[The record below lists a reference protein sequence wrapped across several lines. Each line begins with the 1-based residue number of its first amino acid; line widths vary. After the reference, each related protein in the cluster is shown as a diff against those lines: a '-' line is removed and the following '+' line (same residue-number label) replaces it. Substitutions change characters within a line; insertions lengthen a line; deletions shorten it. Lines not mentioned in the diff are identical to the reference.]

1 MKKVLF
7 ATSALVALTGAAA
20 AEITLDGDARL
31 GLLYNDF
38 GYTNANGDEK
48 STMDVISRARVRFTM
63 TGDTDTGLSF
73 GAQFR
78 AHEANDARNYSKPV
92 GKVWIEGAYGKLSA
106 GDVDSAIEAAVGH
119 LPTVGLT
126 TFDDANEFYYNST
139 ELYDEYDN
147 KGLLY
152 EYKYGDVSFYASFQ
166 DQYVGHDPA
175 RPTVA
180 KYDGDAYSLG
190 VGYSVGQYTFGVG
203 YASDGLTYNAFD
215 GNVYGKSNTWGISGG
230 TEWNGFVFKA
240 VYIDTKVKADAGVND
255 KFNVKQYGFGA
266 EYAMANGVEFSGFY
280 RAVDSGESVNGLND
294 GGKADILALG
304 AAYDLGGGATLKGGI
319 AHVKTKFDDNRDK
332 ESGTVADFGIDFKF

>member
-1 MKKVLF
+1 MKKILF

-20 AEITLDGDARL
+20 ADITLDGDARL
-31 GLLYNDF
+31 GLFYNNF
-38 GYTNANGDEK
+38 GYTDDQGNEK
-48 STMDVISRARVRFTM
+48 STVDVISRARVRFTM
-63 TGDTDTGLSF
+63 TGDTDSGLSF
-73 GAQFR
+73 GAKFR
-78 AHEANDARNYSKPV
+78 AHEANDARDYNKPV
-92 GKVWIEGAYGKLSA
+92 GEVWIEGAYGKLSA

-139 ELYDEYDN
+139 ELYGEYEN

-166 DQYVGHDPA
+166 DQYANNKIGPA
-175 RPTVA
+175 K

-190 VGYSVGQYTFGVG
+190 VGYSVGQYTFGIG
-203 YASDGLTYNAFD
+203 YASDGLTINPFD
-215 GNVYGKSNTWGISGG
+215 SEVYGKSNTWAISGG

-240 VYIDTKVKADAGVND
+240 VYMDTKVKADTAIGNN
-255 KFNVKQYGFGA
+255 KFNVSQYGVGA

-280 RAVDSGESVNGLND
+280 RAVDSDESVNGLND
-294 GGKADILALG
+294 GGKTDIIALG

-319 AHVKTKFDDNRDK
+319 AHAKTKFDDAREK
-332 ESGTVADFGIDFKF
+332 ESGTLADFGLEFKF